1 MSSFYGSSPFK
12 CCGPNVQHDMVPKL
26 LLGDKSIVKM
36 TALPKRCIRSVPNNF
51 QECCMQMW
59 REHLMAKTIHQ
70 FQPDIISKFIVRVFI
85 FCFLL
90 FSSFFGGGGGGGG
103 GGLLIILTVGLGT
116 QRSTH
121 AARCMWKGAV
131 ILSFFYAKTIVA

>member
-1 MSSFYGSSPFK
+1 MSSLYGSSPFK
-12 CCGPNVQHDMVPKL
+12 SCGPNVQHEMVPKL

-70 FQPDIISKFIVRVFI
+70 FQPDIIIKFIVRVFI

-90 FSSFFGGGGGGGG
+90 FSSFFFLGGGG
-103 GGLLIILTVGLGT
+103 
-116 QRSTH
+116 
-121 AARCMWKGAV
+121 
-131 ILSFFYAKTIVA
+131 VAY